1 MSTEPIFS
9 RPHLHITRSGSPSP
23 SLTPDDV
30 YVLTMSHKMNVLSS
44 DFLDQLD
51 AAYDFMD

>member
-1 MSTEPIFS
+1 MSQSS
-9 RPHLHITRSGSPSP
+9 RALTFTSPAQVVPLP

-44 DFLDQLD
+44 DFMEQLD